1 VLDYL
6 QSDAV
11 LWPKGETAF
20 KLYRTEMMGKTLRDA
35 VDEPLILNEEFIKH
49 LVMDGR
55 ERYLPLIEQ
64 VVTDPYEIWLQAEK
78 EKNTDRI
85 VLRKR
90 YVSFVKAD
98 KNEKLLFVAEGAKGQ
113 WLSYTSLKV
122 GQASYLDGI
131 RKEVL
136 IYAK

>member
-1 VLDYL
+1 M
-6 QSDAV
+6 

-49 LVMDGR
+49 LAMDGR

-78 EKNTDRI
+78 EKI
-85 VLRKR
+85 PAGL
-90 YVSFVKAD
+90 Y
-98 KNEKLLFVAEGAKGQ
+98 
-113 WLSYTSLKV
+113 
-122 GQASYLDGI
+122 
-131 RKEVL
+131 
-136 IYAK
+136 